1 MTGHP
6 HSRPAPR
13 AGGVLLAGRSRRGVG
28 AALRVVSHWP
38 PAHFPPLPAWVRPKS
53 GPPQSATRP
62 KAAKVR
68 GPWVEA
74 GSAPRGGGLAA
85 ASPVP
90 TAAGTW
96 ALLCCDDFSLEK
108 GVCWKDTREKVGDG
122 PQGGGTRDSSCGE
135 TGARGEGGC
144 LRGHSIAFAQMR
156 RLRPGG
162 AQPCS
167 PGAWTAA
174 QASRSLHGPCPGCR
188 AKRPGLRRRSSS
200 SLVRTGGRLTW
211 NSCPQSR
218 RGPWPPRRCLAE
230 GPLHG
235 ASAEGCSVGA
245 GFSCPTSRLLG
256 RCRLPFRRWGLC
268 GCSQVST
275 LCLGFLICKIRTRT
289 GLPRRWSGQRESR
302 GQSTQGGCSEALGL
316 WARDPRWQP
325 PHPSPQP
332 RLRPSNGL
340 WPDGGHGPVTL
351 PLRVPSS
358 SSGFTSEASP
368 RACVPSL

>member
-1 MTGHP
+1 ML
-6 HSRPAPR
+6 SPAPQVPGLQPR
-13 AGGVLLAGRSRRGVG
+13 PRVLCTA
-28 AALRVVSHWP
+28 
-38 PAHFPPLPAWVRPKS
+38 PAR
-53 GPPQSATRP
+53 
-62 KAAKVR
+62 
-68 GPWVEA
+68 
-74 GSAPRGGGLAA
+74 
-85 ASPVP
+85 
-90 TAAGTW
+90 AAGQSV
-96 ALLCCDDFSLEK
+96 LGS
-108 GVCWKDTREKVGDG
+108 
-122 PQGGGTRDSSCGE
+122 GGE
-135 TGARGEGGC
+135 
-144 LRGHSIAFAQMR
+144 
-156 RLRPGG
+156 
-162 AQPCS
+162 
-167 PGAWTAA
+167 AA
-174 QASRSLHGPCPGCR
+174 VLWCER
-188 AKRPGLRRRSSS
+188 
-200 SLVRTGGRLTW
+200 GGRLTW

-289 GLPRRWSGQRESR
+289 GLPRRWSGQRESQ